1 MNRNVATLD
10 RRLLYFPIKDAELTT
25 LVLAIYVDR
34 LLLAMV
40 VIALVVVLEK
50 LRTAVGDM

>member
-1 MNRNVATLD
+1 MNRNVAALD
-10 RRLLYFPIKDAELTT
+10 RRLLSFPKKDAELTT

>member
-1 MNRNVATLD
+1 MNRNVAALE
-10 RRLLYFPIKDAELTT
+10 RRLLCFPKKDAELTT

-50 LRTAVGDM
+50 LRTTVGDM